1 MYSYMKP
8 TLMLAMP
15 IVVYLTVYAVG
26 IAMDNDLFHYLAV
39 YMAACCAM
47 LMLFVVARQSDDY
60 KSALAAVA
68 FGASVFFA
76 SSYFIQLLSQPSY
89 QRPAYAAPV
98 SVSPAVSV
106 IQRWLTDQAQ
116 SQPELISAEGSEPAL
131 AQTLENSNG

>member
-1 MYSYMKP
+1 MYRYMKP
-8 TLMLAMP
+8 TFMLSMP

-47 LMLFVVARQSDDY
+47 LMLFVVARESDDY

-76 SSYFIQLLSQPSY
+76 SSYFIQMLSQPAY
-89 QRPAYAAPV
+89 QRPNYAAPV
-98 SVSPAVSV
+98 AVSPAASV
-106 IQRWLTDQAQ
+106 RASTGLRARIY
-116 SQPELISAEGSEPAL
+116 S
-131 AQTLENSNG
+131 

>member
-47 LMLFVVARQSDDY
+47 LMLFVVARESDDY

-76 SSYFIQLLSQPSY
+76 SSYVIQLLSQPDY
-89 QRPAYAAPV
+89 QRPNYAPPV
-98 SVSPAVSV
+98 SVSPAASV
-106 IQRWLTDQAQ
+106 VQRWLVQQAQ
-116 SQPELISAEGSEPAL
+116 NQPELISAEVVEPVV
-131 AQTLENSNG
+131 AQTLENTNG